1 MEKWL
6 FFQIKMK
13 KVTLFYISQI
23 SLKFVSVEDN

>member
-1 MEKWL
+1 MKNDFL
-6 FFQIKMK
+6 QTKMK